1 MWWSLRWSLLSVFP
15 PLSKLYNITESQ
27 HDNENR
33 QLSSSFTSL
42 QNKPL
47 VQPAWDPIQM
57 SRWNEFL
64 PSPLIQWIT
73 PLHHFTSNFLIL
85 LPYLLA
91 IFRLLFLH
99 FSFTISFSLHHFVF
113 WVHFPEVFPN
123 CGNEHTKTRIP
134 QHSWSEVSCR
144 WGTHT
149 LGTSIFITNIL
160 LIAVQIQPFLGCNK
174 FVTFL

>member
-15 PLSKLYNITESQ
+15 PLNKLYNITESQ

-47 VQPAWDPIQM
+47 VQPAWDPVQM
-57 SRWNEFL
+57 SRRKVFL

-73 PLHHFTSNFLIL
+73 PLHHFTSNLLIL
-85 LPYLLA
+85 LPYHLA
-91 IFRLLFLH
+91 IFCLLFRH

-113 WVHFPEVFPN
+113 WVHFPEVLPD
-123 CGNEHTKTRIP
+123 CGNEHTETRIP
-134 QHSWSEVSCR
+134 PCHWPEVSCR
-144 WGTHT
+144 WGTRT
-149 LGTSIFITNIL
+149 LGTSTLITNIL
-160 LIAVQIQPFLGCNK
+160 LIAGKIQPFFHCNK

>member
-73 PLHHFTSNFLIL
+73 PPFHFKPLNSPPVFLLSFVCSFYIFHSPFHFHFTILFSEFTFLRCFQTVVMSTPKQGYHNIAGQRWAADEELIL
-85 LPYLLA
+85 WALPHLL
-91 IFRLLFLH
+91 
-99 FSFTISFSLHHFVF
+99 
-113 WVHFPEVFPN
+113 
-123 CGNEHTKTRIP
+123 
-134 QHSWSEVSCR
+134 Q
-144 WGTHT
+144 
-149 LGTSIFITNIL
+149 
-160 LIAVQIQPFLGCNK
+160 
-174 FVTFL
+174 TFCS